1 MIEELFTRSESVQ
14 EQLTAPLAASRLA
27 FLHHSAAQ
35 GFQADTLRSI
45 ATAQLAVVRHV
56 SFGETDKASLRQV
69 EDAIDHW
76 ASLDPGRRNK
86 PGSAARQAL
95 VARAVHWLEFAD
107 RLQRPADPPA
117 EAHAQRIAAFAGEL
131 RQELGRSEA
140 TIRLYSRQL
149 REFFRGLEGE
159 QRDPDEVG
167 VADIDRLLA
176 RKGPASGLSRSTQRS
191 YAIALR
197 AYFRFAERRGWCAPG
212 LAEAVP
218 ATRIYQDE
226 QLPAG
231 PTPDEVRSLL
241 ATADGDRAAD
251 RRDRAILLLLSVYG
265 LRAGEVAGLRL
276 DDIDWN
282 TETLCVRRPKT
293 GRVDRYPLARSV
305 GNAII
310 GYLRQARPRCGERV
324 IFLTAQA
331 PVHPLDSAGI
341 SSLVIRRMRRIGID
355 SKLRGAH
362 CLRHACAQ
370 RLLDGGLSLH
380 ELGGCLGHRSLDS
393 TAVYVR
399 VGLVA
404 LREVADF
411 DLQGLA

>member
-1 MIEELFTRSESVQ
+1 MIETLFTRSESVQ
-14 EQLTAPLAASRLA
+14 QQLSAPLAESRLA

-35 GFQADTLRSI
+35 GFSPGTLRSI

-56 SFGETDKASLRQV
+56 SFGETGKASKRQV

-76 ASLDPGRRNK
+76 ASLYPGRRSK
-86 PGSAARQAL
+86 PGSAGRRAL

-117 EAHAQRIAAFAGEL
+117 EAHVPRIVEFADDL
-131 RQELGRSEA
+131 RQQLGRSEA
-140 TIRLYSRQL
+140 TIRLYSGRL
-149 REFFRGLEGE
+149 REFFRGLQGE
-159 QRDPDEVG
+159 QRHPDDVG

-176 RKGPASGLSRSTQRS
+176 RKGPASGLSRCTQRS
-191 YAIALR
+191 YVNALR
-197 AYFRFAERRGWCAPG
+197 AYFRFAARRGWCAPG

-218 ATRIYQDE
+218 ATRSYQDE
-226 QLPAG
+226 RLPAG
-231 PTPDEVRSLL
+231 PSPDEVRSLL
-241 ATADGDRAAD
+241 ATADGDRAVN

-265 LRAGEVAGLRL
+265 LRAGEVASLRL

-282 TETLCVRRPKT
+282 TETLYVRRPKT
-293 GRVDRYPLARSV
+293 GRVDRYPLVRSV
-305 GNAII
+305 GDAII
-310 GYLRQARPRCGERV
+310 GYLSQARPRCDHRA

-331 PVHPLDSAGI
+331 PLRPLSSVGI
-341 SSLVIRRMRRIGID
+341 SSLVIRRVRRTGVD
-355 SKLRGAH
+355 SKRRGAH
-362 CLRHACAQ
+362 SLRHACAQ

-380 ELGGCLGHRSLDS
+380 EVSGCLGHRSLDS
-393 TAVYVR
+393 TAVYVK

-411 DLQGLA
+411 DLEGLA